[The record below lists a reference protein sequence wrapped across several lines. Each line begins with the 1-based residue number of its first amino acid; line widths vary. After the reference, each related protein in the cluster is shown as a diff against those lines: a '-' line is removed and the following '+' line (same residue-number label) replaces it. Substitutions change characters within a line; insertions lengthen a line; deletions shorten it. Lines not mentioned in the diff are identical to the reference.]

1 VFEGLPDLAR
11 AGCLRADTVE
21 GMSGAIAGLL
31 EQAPADRRALARRAD
46 LRSLE
51 WEEQLRPLR
60 SLLEPAA
67 DRRIPAVA

>member
-1 VFEGLPDLAR
+1 
-11 AGCLRADTVE
+11 
-21 GMSGAIAGLL
+21 MSGAIAGLL